1 MSETAMNEN
10 AESIAGKNDI
20 RFSGELFDMHSKTKS
35 QSMKISAQCQFRAC
49 VFAFDASH
57 HG

>member
-1 MSETAMNEN
+1 MPKTAMNEN
-10 AESIAGKNDI
+10 AEPVAGKNDI
-20 RFSGELFDMHSKTKS
+20 RFAGKLLDMQSKTKS
-35 QSMKISAQCQFRAC
+35 QSMKIFAQCQLRAC